1 MKVKTKKKILLPLWI
16 AIAALLVAGGAFL
29 GISLASEDTS
39 IGYND
44 DLRVLTIGDTHNT
57 SGPTTEEDP
66 RALQINKYLD
76 LVPNTMGYTNEE
88 RMQKFIDDILYENYL
103 DPLDAVLVLGDLAN
117 TDQPFKWFWKNY
129 LNSIK
134 GTDKDLWDGDVN
146 AYMMD
151 EYYGGPY
158 DAIYNFKTQYL
169 DQLTEAGI
177 PYYVIPGNHDAYTPE
192 MWSLCFGG
200 EVRDKAG
207 NFVQASHIGATPDE
221 NGLYPTNYVVKIKD
235 TAFVMLDTYSALV
248 DENGMPVAGF
258 DKYIYSGDTINYT
271 PVQKSFTRADGSVY
285 TTLAS
290 QYVDREAMFES
301 LIDEANALGAENL
314 YVCAHIFSGY
324 EDYKNQASTTVS
336 DVQYAANLGDKY
348 GTLRGMLYGHN
359 QVVAEQWVTTDSG
372 KKVLYHC
379 VEHFVDTFA
388 TSYVY
393 ENGEKKTVS
402 CSIAGAPWGFS
413 CVEHNEEAGTI
424 YRIFVEAD
432 YEYDA
437 DSGEYFKATNQWPN
451 AAYFITPFEETWH
464 CEYARTYYTDMFQM
478 K

>member
-1 MKVKTKKKILLPLWI
+1 MKVKAKKKILMPLLI
-16 AIAALLVAGGAFL
+16 VAVALLVAGGVFL
-29 GISLASEDTS
+29 GIGLASEDTS

-44 DLRVLTIGDTHNT
+44 DLRILTIGDTHNT
-57 SGPTTEEDP
+57 SGPTLEEDP
-66 RALQINKYLD
+66 RAHAINKYLG

-117 TDQPFKWFWKNY
+117 TDQPFKWFWRNY
-129 LNSIK
+129 LNTIK
-134 GTDKDLWDGDVN
+134 GTADDKWDGDVN

-151 EYYGGPY
+151 EYYAGAY
-158 DAIYNFKTQYL
+158 DAIYNVKTQYL
-169 DQLTEAGI
+169 DQLTAAGI

-192 MWSLCFGG
+192 MWSECFGG
-200 EVRDKAG
+200 AAYDKDG
-207 NFVQASHIGATPDE
+207 NFVQASHIGATKDE
-221 NGLYPTNYVVKIKD
+221 KGLYPTNYVVKIKD

-248 DENGMPVAGF
+248 DENDMPVAGF
-258 DKYIYSGDTINYT
+258 EKYISTGDTINYT
-271 PVQKSFTRADGSVY
+271 PIQKSVTKSDGSVY

-290 QYVDREAMFES
+290 QYVDREAMYEA
-301 LIDEANALGAENL
+301 LIDEANALGAKNL

-324 EDYKNQASTTVS
+324 EDYKNQAATTVS
-336 DVQYAANLGDKY
+336 DVQYVADLGDKY

-359 QVVAEQWVTTDSG
+359 QVVSEQWVTTNGG
-372 KKVLYHC
+372 KKVVYHC

-393 ENGEKKTVS
+393 ENGEKKAVS

-437 DSGEYFKATNQWPN
+437 DSGEYFKSTNQWPN